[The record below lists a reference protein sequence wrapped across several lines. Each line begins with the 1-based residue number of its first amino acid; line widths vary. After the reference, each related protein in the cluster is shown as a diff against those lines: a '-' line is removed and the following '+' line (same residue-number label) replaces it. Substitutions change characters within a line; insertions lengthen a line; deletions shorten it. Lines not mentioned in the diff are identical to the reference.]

1 MQFFVWLAFL
11 ITVSIAIF
19 AIQNSTLP
27 LMTMKFLIWK
37 LETSPVYAMLGS
49 LVAGMLII
57 LFLWI
62 PNALRASFRTR
73 DLKKEIEILQR
84 HEPEKTEGPPQ

>member
-1 MQFFVWLAFL
+1 L

-73 DLKKEIEILQR
+73 DLKKEIESLQR